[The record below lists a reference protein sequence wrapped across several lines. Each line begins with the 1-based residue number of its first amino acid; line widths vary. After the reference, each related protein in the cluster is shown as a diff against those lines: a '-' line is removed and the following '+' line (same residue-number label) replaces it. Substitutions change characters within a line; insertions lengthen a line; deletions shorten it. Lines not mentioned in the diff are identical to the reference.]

1 MKREFQ
7 KLTVWKYGEDLF
19 EDQESCIRQMIAD
32 NTLELK
38 EESGFFKCQFYSE
51 FALNPE
57 FRRRLMEIGD
67 MGNYVEIEE

>member
-7 KLTVWKYGEDLF
+7 KLTVWKYGQDVF

-38 EESGFFKCQFYSE
+38 EESGLFKSQFYSE

>member
-7 KLTVWKYGEDLF
+7 KLTVWKYGQDVF

-38 EESGFFKCQFYSE
+38 EEIRQDFVMLE
-51 FALNPE
+51 
-57 FRRRLMEIGD
+57 
-67 MGNYVEIEE
+67 VEE